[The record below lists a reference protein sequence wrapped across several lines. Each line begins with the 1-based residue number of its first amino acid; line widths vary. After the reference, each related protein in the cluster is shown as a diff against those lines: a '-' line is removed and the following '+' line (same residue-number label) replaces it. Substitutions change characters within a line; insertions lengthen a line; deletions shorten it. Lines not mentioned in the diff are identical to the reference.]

1 MKTSKRILC
10 LLMCLLLTLFLGACA
25 GEPPAE
31 TTQQT
36 TEAPTTAPQPTPA
49 EVYSQAA
56 EAIGNA
62 ENLKLQITAEKTVS
76 VGRDTFDFVSTQTL
90 IYAGIGTDQFCA
102 SLDEVI
108 KTGEYY
114 DTFQEYY
121 RDGELKTTVFGEH
134 HFKGEQT
141 QEDFLARFVP
151 AVILDAALYTDVT
164 ATEGTADQTFSFS
177 GATAGEAWALPEGAE
192 MKEAS
197 GTAVLSSDGVLL
209 ESRYT
214 ITYAYG
220 GADITAEYEVKITE
234 EETSSVQEPD
244 DSVEYQELS
253 SIMAPRMLDTAV
265 LSMMNSQY
273 FSTTITEAMV
283 VQAANLIQMQSNTI
297 HMHGADE
304 NMLAKIDVTVNRQQ
318 EGKAERYQQVETYRD
333 GSYSY
338 TIDDGKPSAD
348 ETVEYDVILDYCRST
363 LVAQMLSL
371 TYVEDMEVTELNGIT
386 YLEIDAT
393 DAFADIWLDYVCET
407 IFDDKDLLDNHA
419 SAYKTVTSQA
429 YFAFD
434 PCTGLPT
441 AVGISYAG
449 THTIDGY
456 PYAVS
461 CQIDQA
467 ICVGDYDT
475 YEEITDERPETQE
488 PENKATPL
496 FYHVTGP
503 DGQEMWLF
511 GTIHIGDERTS
522 YLPQE
527 IYDAFDASDALAVEF
542 NTRAFEEAA
551 DDPEVQEMVTNAYFY
566 TDGTVTA
573 SHISSELYATALKYI
588 KASGNHNMNVPMLK
602 VSLWSNFI
610 DNFYLQQQYR
620 LRASDGVDNQL
631 LIRAEKMD
639 KPIYDVESAELQI
652 NMTCGYSDELQEYLL
667 KESIEYPM
675 LENHQGTAEL
685 FELWCQGDEEALR
698 KEIANDLSE
707 LTEEEKPLYEE
718 YIKAM
723 ETDRNAGMLE
733 VAKEY
738 LESDEV
744 VFYAVGLAHL
754 LAEDGLVNTLR
765 DAGYTVELVN
775 FK

>member
-1 MKTSKRILC
+1 MKTGKRILC

-25 GEPPAE
+25 GDPPAE

-49 EVYSQAA
+49 QLYSQAA

-76 VGRDTFDFVSTQTL
+76 VGRDTYDFVSTQTL
-90 IYAGIGTDQFCA
+90 VYAGVGTDQFRS
-102 SLDEVI
+102 SLDEVM

-121 RDGELKTTVFGEH
+121 QDGELKTTVFGEH
-134 HFKGEQT
+134 HFQGEQT
-141 QEDFLARFVP
+141 QEEFLARFVP
-151 AVILDAALYTDVT
+151 AVMFDTALYSDVT
-164 ATEGTADQTFSFS
+164 AAEGTTQQTISFS

-197 GTAVLSSDGVLL
+197 GAAVLSSDGVLL
-209 ESRYT
+209 ESSYT

-220 GADITAEYEVKITE
+220 GADITAEYEVKITA
-234 EETSSVQEPD
+234 EETSSVQAPD
-244 DSVEYQELS
+244 DSVEYQELT

-273 FSTTITEAMV
+273 FSTTVTEAMV
-283 VQAANLIQMQSNTI
+283 VQAANLIQMQSNTT

-318 EGKAERYQQVETYRD
+318 EGQAERYQQVETYRD

-338 TIDDGKPSAD
+338 TIDDGKPSRA
-348 ETVEYDVILDYCRST
+348 EAIAYDVILDYCRNI
-363 LVAQMLSL
+363 LMEQIPSL
-371 TYVEDMEVTELNGIT
+371 TYVEDMEITELNGAT

-393 DAFADIWLDYVCET
+393 DTFADIWLDYVCET
-407 IFDDKDLLDNHA
+407 IFNDKDLLDSHA
-419 SAYKTVTSQA
+419 TAYHTVTSQA

-441 AVGISYAG
+441 AVGVSYAG

-475 YEEITDERPETQE
+475 YEEITGERPETQE
-488 PENKATPL
+488 PETKTTPL
-496 FYHVTGP
+496 FYHVTGT

-573 SHISSELYATALKYI
+573 SHISSELYATALKYM

-631 LIRAEKMD
+631 LIRAEKSN
-639 KPIYDVESAELQI
+639 KPIYDVESAALQI
-652 NMTCGYSDELQEYLL
+652 NMMGGYSDELQEYLL

-675 LENHQGTAEL
+675 LENHKGTAEL

-723 ETDRNAGMLE
+723 ETDRNVGMLE
-733 VAKEY
+733 VAKDY

-754 LAEDGLVNTLR
+754 LAKDGLVNTLR

>member
-25 GEPPAE
+25 GDPPAE

-49 EVYSQAA
+49 QLYSQAA

-76 VGRDTFDFVSTQTL
+76 VGRDTFNFVSTQTL
-90 IYAGIGTDQFCA
+90 VYAGIGTDQFCA
-102 SLDEVI
+102 SLDEMMRI
-108 KTGEYY
+108 GEYY

-121 RDGELKTTVFGEH
+121 RDGELKTTVFGEY
-134 HFKGEQT
+134 HFKGKQT
-141 QEDFLARFVP
+141 QEEFLARFVP
-151 AVILDAALYTDVT
+151 AVMFDIALYADIT
-164 ATEGTADQTFSFS
+164 ATERTAAQTISFS
-177 GATAGEAWALPEGAE
+177 GATAGETWALPEGAE

-197 GTAVLSSDGVLL
+197 GAAVISIDGVLL
-209 ESRYT
+209 ESSYT

-220 GADITAEYEVKITE
+220 GADITAEYEVKIAE

-244 DSVEYQELS
+244 DSVEYTELT
-253 SIMAPRMLDTAV
+253 SIMGPRLLDTAM
-265 LSMMNSQY
+265 LPMMNSQY

-283 VQAANLIQMQSNTI
+283 VQAADLIQMQSNTI

-304 NMLAKIDVTVNRQQ
+304 NMLANIDITINRQQ
-318 EGKAERYQQVETYRD
+318 NGQMQSYHQVETYRD
-333 GSYSY
+333 GSYYY
-338 TIDDGKPSAD
+338 TVDDGKPSPD
-348 ETVEYDVILDYCRST
+348 ENIDHELMLNYCITTLGEQVNSLSHIQDITVTD
-363 LVAQMLSL
+363 
-371 TYVEDMEVTELNGIT
+371 LNGVT
-386 YLEIDAT
+386 LLEIKGNEAH
-393 DAFADIWLDYVCET
+393 AEAWLDYVCET
-407 IFDDKDLLDNHA
+407 IFEDKDLLDSYA
-419 SAYKTVTSQA
+419 TAYNTVTSQA

-441 AVGISYAG
+441 AVGVSYAG

-475 YEEITDERPETQE
+475 YEEITGERPETQE

-496 FYHVTGP
+496 FYHVTGT

-551 DDPEVQEMVTNAYFY
+551 EDPEVQEMVTNAYFY

-573 SHISSELYATALKYI
+573 SHISSELYATALKYM

-631 LIRAEKMD
+631 LIRAEKSN
-639 KPIYDVESAELQI
+639 KPIYDVESAALQI
-652 NMTCGYSDELQEYLL
+652 NMMGGYSDELQEYLL

-675 LENHQGTAEL
+675 LENHKGTAEL

-723 ETDRNAGMLE
+723 ETDRNVGMLE